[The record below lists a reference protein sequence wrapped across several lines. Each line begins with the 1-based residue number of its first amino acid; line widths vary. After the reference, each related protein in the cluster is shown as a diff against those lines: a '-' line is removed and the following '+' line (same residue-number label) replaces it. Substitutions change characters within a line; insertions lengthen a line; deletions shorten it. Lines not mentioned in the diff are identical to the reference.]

1 VPAGLKQLRE
11 LVDDALLAAGGA
23 VAIVEEEHA
32 RGGHQP
38 AILARCPAV
47 AIALVTNVLAPYRV
61 PLYARLA
68 ERYGVEVLCYG
79 GGADYIPSWFGEL
92 DTQLAAAPF
101 PARRLD
107 GPRAALALGGRYR
120 AAIASVAG
128 GMMLP
133 ATYLGMRARRR
144 PFVLW
149 ASVWAHPR
157 GSATAAL
164 AFPLVRHIYRHADA
178 VVAYGP
184 HVSRYVGRED
194 AIVAPQSVEAE
205 LFGRPVAPEEIAA
218 WRAEHDLPDG
228 PLVLFVGRLVEEKG
242 IEELL
247 NAWQLL
253 HRRATLVVI
262 GDGPLAARVA
272 GAAGVR
278 HLGSFP
284 RNRLPIAYAAADLVV
299 VPSIP
304 TPRFREPWGLV
315 CNEALHQATSVVATT
330 AVGAA
335 AGGLVRD
342 GETGLVVPPRDP
354 RALADAIDRVL
365 EDASLRARLGT
376 AGKAALAAYTYDAM
390 ADAFGAA
397 LARAGAR

>member
-1 VPAGLKQLRE
+1 M
-11 LVDDALLAAGGA
+11 
-23 VAIVEEEHA
+23 
-32 RGGHQP
+32 
-38 AILARCPAV
+38 

-79 GGADYIPSWFGEL
+79 GAADYIPSWFGEL
-92 DTQLAAAPF
+92 DAQLAVAPF

-107 GPRAALALGGRYR
+107 GPRTALALGGRYR

-128 GMMLP
+128 GAMLP

-157 GSATAAL
+157 GSAKAAL
-164 AFPLVRHIYRHADA
+164 AFPLVRHIYRRADA
-178 VVAYGP
+178 VVTYGP
-184 HVSRYVGRED
+184 HVSRYVRRED
-194 AIVAPQSVEAE
+194 AIVAPQSVEAD
-205 LFGRPVAPEEIAA
+205 LFGRPVAPEEIAS
-218 WRAEHDLPDG
+218 WRAEHELFDG
-228 PLVLFVGRLVEEKG
+228 PLVLYVGRLVEEKG
-242 IEELL
+242 IDVLL
-247 NAWQLL
+247 TAW
-253 HRRATLVVI
+253 RRYVASPSPAKPASAPRPTLVVI

-272 GAAGVR
+272 GAARVK
-278 HLGSFP
+278 HLGPLP

-315 CNEALHQATSVVATT
+315 CNEALHQGTPVVATT

-342 GETGLVVPPRDP
+342 GETGLVVPPNDP
-354 RALADAIDRVL
+354 RALATAIDRL
-365 EDASLRARLGT
+365 LRDAPLRVRLGA
-376 AGKAALAAYTYDAM
+376 AGKAALAGHTYDAM

-397 LARAGAR
+397 LTRAGAL